1 MAFTVDD
8 IKCRVIPVAEK
19 YGVKSVILF
28 GSCARG
34 EACESSDVDIL
45 IDKGKIKGLI
55 DYFSFTLDI
64 EEALGCH
71 ADVITT
77 GIEDKNFLDGIK
89 REGVLLYEDR

>member
-34 EACESSDVDIL
+34 EA
-45 IDKGKIKGLI
+45 
-55 DYFSFTLDI
+55 
-64 EEALGCH
+64 LGCH

-89 REGVLLYEDR
+89 QESIILYEGA